1 MILSQINKFFVN
13 ISGQLMATWT
23 APGDDFDVG
32 VVTGYR
38 FVVAENYSNLL
49 DPMAETQTLVGFQQP
64 DKAGASTSYQFGLA
78 RIDQHYDKDIYLG
91 NQFFLIINYQ
101 FLAM

>member
-91 NQFFLIINYQ
+91 NQFF
-101 FLAM
+101 

>member
-1 MILSQINKFFVN
+1 
-13 ISGQLMATWT
+13 MATWT

-91 NQFFLIINYQ
+91 NYLINNQLPVSDLKKNQFT
-101 FLAM
+101 AHP

>member
-1 MILSQINKFFVN
+1 MTTVVLTFVYKMVTKKLSH

-78 RIDQHYDKDIYLG
+78 RIDEHYDKDIYLG
-91 NQFFLIINYQ
+91 N
-101 FLAM
+101 